1 MMAAA
6 VNGEFDVL
14 VAGYASRFMRNLHE
28 TLNAVND
35 HLHPAGV
42 VVLFAD
48 ESLLSSD
55 PNHWDQFIREAL
67 EAESFSRKLSKR
79 VHEGYAAKLRRTGVP
94 GGNRAPLGTIR
105 EGRPS
110 RLLIDEEKLLLV
122 RRAYDLSAGA

>member
-79 VHEGYAAKLRRTGVP
+79 VHEGYAAKRRRTGVP